1 MADMNIGNLVAG
13 LSMDTSGF
21 AKGLATAAGGL
32 DALKANIAAA
42 KTALIGL
49 MTNPAVLGVALVGTL
64 GAVGKAA
71 FDMSEE
77 VNTAYDYIRI
87 GTGAT
92 GEALADLKESF
103 NAVFADVP
111 ADAETVSTAIADL
124 NTRLGLTGVELE
136 NLATQFIQLSRVTES
151 DVGTNIKNLTRLFG
165 DWNVAAEDY
174 ESTVDSMFKVS
185 QATGIEI
192 GALSSTVVQYGA
204 SLRNMGFT
212 LEEASAMLGKFEKEG
227 VNTETVLSSMRI
239 ALAGFAEQGVNAR
252 EAFSQVID
260 EIRTLD
266 ESAGNALAMDVFGT
280 RAGSDMAAAIREGR
294 FEFDELMQAIEESPE
309 TVAAADKATMGFAE
323 QVEKLGHKVMLAMTP
338 LGSGIEVE
346 LDKAF
351 QLLNGFA
358 DNVLPGIVSFIQF
371 VGGLIDKLREPFEK
385 LFTRIGESL
394 AKFWGDSEGTT
405 GDALTVIADLVTLA
419 VDNLAGMID
428 FFFEFI
434 YPVIEAGLG
443 AVVAIIKAVSAL
455 ISGDWDYLWSGL
467 LSVTSTILQGITDLI
482 FGGLNAVLDFVEG
495 FVNSIID
502 GINSVLAGINS
513 ITGAS
518 LSMLSRI
525 DLNVETPD
533 VAQLMGIETAGGEG
547 VSVVQNITVNGD
559 ITDPSKTFAE
569 TRKQA
574 YLLGQ
579 GVGL

>member
-13 LSMDTSGF
+13 LTMDTSGF
-21 AKGLATAAGGL
+21 AKGLASASGGL
-32 DALKANIAAA
+32 DALKANIATA

-49 MTNPAVLGVALVGTL
+49 MTNPAVLAVAAITSL
-64 GAVGKAA
+64 GAIGKAA

-92 GEALADLKESF
+92 GEALDELKSSF
-103 NAVFADVP
+103 DAVFTNVP
-111 ADAETVSTAIADL
+111 ADAEEVSTAIADL

-136 NLATQFIQLSRVTES
+136 RLATQFIQLSRVTES
-151 DVGTNIKNLTRLFG
+151 DIGTNIKNLTRLFG
-165 DWNVAAEDY
+165 DWSVAAEDY
-174 ESTVDSMFKVS
+174 EDTVNSMFKIS

-204 SLRNMGFT
+204 SLRNMGFS

-239 ALAGFAEQGVNAR
+239 ALAGFAEQGIDAR
-252 EAFSQVID
+252 AAFSQVID
-260 EIRTLD
+260 EIQSLD

-294 FEFDELMQAIEESPE
+294 FEFDELMQAIEDSPE

-323 QVEKLGHKVMLAMTP
+323 QVEMLWHKVMTAMTP

-358 DNVLPGIVSFIQF
+358 DNVLPHIISFIQY

-385 LFTRIGESL
+385 LFARIGESL

-405 GDALTVIADLVTLA
+405 GDALTMIADLVTLT
-419 VDNLAGMID
+419 VDNLAAAID
-428 FFFEFI
+428 FFFDFI

-443 AVVAIIKAVSAL
+443 AVVAIVKAVSAL
-455 ISGDWDYLWSGL
+455 ISGDWDYLWNGL
-467 LSVTSTILQGITDLI
+467 MSVTATILQGITDLI

-502 GINSVLAGINS
+502 GINSVIAGINS
-513 ITGAS
+513 LTGTS
-518 LSMLSRI
+518 LSMLSRV
-525 DLNVETPD
+525 DLNVEAPD

-574 YLLGQ
+574 YLLAQ
-579 GVGL
+579 GVNV